1 LPPFAKDQQE
11 AFMTRTVAIALLS
24 LAALSTCLADGDASP
39 PSKIEVVQRFVR
51 AFLTEDAKVL
61 SELTADD
68 LQRDFRTYFWFRG
81 VIQNGE
87 HVPVAAKQGP
97 AIKMDIKYA
106 GRMPTL
112 SADLRQAGESDGY
125 RVVVGDKRLLVHVD
139 DEGKVV
145 SVDDDDKPRIDKG
158 EQRNAADSR

>member
-1 LPPFAKDQQE
+1 
-11 AFMTRTVAIALLS
+11 M
-24 LAALSTCLADGDASP
+24 
-39 PSKIEVVQRFVR
+39 
-51 AFLTEDAKVL
+51 
-61 SELTADD
+61 
-68 LQRDFRTYFWFRG
+68 
-81 VIQNGE
+81 
-87 HVPVAAKQGP
+87 PVAAKQGP